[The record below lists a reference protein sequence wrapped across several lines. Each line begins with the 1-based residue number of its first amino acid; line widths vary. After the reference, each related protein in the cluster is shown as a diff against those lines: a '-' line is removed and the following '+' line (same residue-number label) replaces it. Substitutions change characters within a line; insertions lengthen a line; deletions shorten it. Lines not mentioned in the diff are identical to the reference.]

1 MRWPIEVAYA
11 IELGALG
18 VLYSVGL
25 SEWWILVC
33 SPLVWCLLT
42 QMLVGGEHGIEA
54 MIVGYGF
61 ASVLIAL
68 HTLFDDAG
76 RLRGL

>member
-33 SPLVWCLLT
+33 SPLVWGLVAL
-42 QMLVGGEHGIEA
+42 MLVGGERGIDA
-54 MIVGYGF
+54 MMAGYGL
-61 ASVLIAL
+61 AAMLIAL
-68 HTLFDDAG
+68 HTLAGDAG
-76 RLRGL
+76 TRLR